1 MSSILCQL
9 RGNSC
14 GFHPEKEKEGHGQSR
29 WETTGRTSDKQSP
42 TPCAVQALVSVL
54 ETCYNHQ
61 RIATMESH
69 HQSTTTT
76 TVYRTLPHIDLFAET
91 VGLPGLNLTEAALER
106 CEPDQTALLS
116 GPAYYAVLSTEPA
129 VYTSPSA
136 VSSQHSCSPDLP
148 LTGNP
153 LESDRVQLLARISGA
168 AIAIRDGQLAP
179 SPPSSGAMRASALGK
194 SGGFSCLWRNVVH
207 PVIIALPDAD
217 RRLCCLLLPLT
228 GQNQNGMPLPLDTI
242 VSWMPS
248 LSLG

>member
-1 MSSILCQL
+1 
-9 RGNSC
+9 
-14 GFHPEKEKEGHGQSR
+14 
-29 WETTGRTSDKQSP
+29 
-42 TPCAVQALVSVL
+42 
-54 ETCYNHQ
+54 
-61 RIATMESH
+61 MESH

-76 TVYRTLPHIDLFAET
+76 TVYRTLPHTDLFAET
-91 VGLPGLNLTEAALER
+91 VGLPGLKLTEAALEQR
-106 CEPDQTALLS
+106 EPDQTAFLS
-116 GPAYYAVLSTEPA
+116 GPAYYTVLK
-129 VYTSPSA
+129 
-136 VSSQHSCSPDLP
+136 LP

-179 SPPSSGAMRASALGK
+179 SPPPSGAMRASALGK

-228 GQNQNGMPLPLDTI
+228 GHNQNGMLLPLDTI
-242 VSWMPS
+242 VSRMPS